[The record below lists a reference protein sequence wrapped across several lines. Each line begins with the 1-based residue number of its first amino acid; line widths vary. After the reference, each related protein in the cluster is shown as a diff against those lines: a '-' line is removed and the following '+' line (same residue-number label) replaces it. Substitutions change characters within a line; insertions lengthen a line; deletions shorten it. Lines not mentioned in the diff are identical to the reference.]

1 MYNLDNL
8 TDREVEL
15 LIKESKHALK
25 DLAFNITLGKFK
37 LDKELIST
45 HNKIEYRFHAY
56 RGSLTTKYSIHI
68 RFEENNLHLVRLCI
82 NGQKHH
88 NRDKTIVSGNHI
100 HIYTTSSGSYEDY
113 AYELSDFPFD
123 KNKELGPA
131 LDDFMC
137 YTHIN

>member
-8 TDREVEL
+8 TDSEVKL
-15 LIKESKHALK
+15 LISESKRALK

-37 LDKELIST
+37 LDKKLIS
-45 HNKIEYRFHAY
+45 NNNNIEYRFCAY
-56 RGSLTTKYSIHI
+56 RGSWAPKYSIHI

-88 NRDKTIVSGNHI
+88 NHDKTIVSGNHI
-100 HIYTTSSGSYEDY
+100 HIYTTSSGSYEGY
-113 AYELSDFPFD
+113 AYELSNFPFD
-123 KNKELGPA
+123 KNKDLGAA

-137 YTHIN
+137 YTHIK